1 MLEPNRATDDKTMMT
16 IKLNEA
22 NLNTCPLKSAMRL
35 GCPLSALLFNIV
47 IKTLAITIR
56 EGNEMKR
63 ILIEKKEVKLTH
75 LK

>member
-22 NLNTCPLKSAMRL
+22 NLNTCPLKSAMGL
-35 GCPLSALLFNIV
+35 GCSLSGLLFNIA